1 MERRMDRPVDRAIRG
16 MRGIA
21 PVLLSALL
29 GWSAVAAAQSSSQAQ
44 APGTATAA
52 ATAKTTMPDAQ
63 VEASVLKALAGA
75 PDLANQPMTTTTVY
89 GVVTLSGTVES
100 EALRVE
106 AETIVSKTK
115 GVQKVVDEMTLS
127 GENASAQPAQ
137 PTPAPVVEGSPDSDN
152 TGTANQSANQAG
164 GAGYPPS
171 TPNYPPSTPNYGSG
185 APGYR
190 PPYGGQQAAYPG
202 YAQPGYAAPPV
213 YGAQQGGETV
223 TVPVGTVLRMRIDQ
237 TLTSAQAK
245 PGDVFDGIVVSDVVV
260 AGGEVAIP
268 RGTPVLGTVVDAKK
282 AGALTGKGELSL
294 KLTQVTLDGKNYPI
308 VSDVWGHTGASKT
321 GQTVGNAAALGAV
334 GAIVGAAASG
344 WRDRGEGAAIGAG
357 AGGAA
362 GLATSAASG
371 GGQSYV
377 PSEGLLTFHLT
388 EPATVTTVSQA
399 ELDRLAQQVPAS
411 APQPLQRRYPPVY
424 YGPYGPVYYG
434 PYGPAYYRPY
444 PYGYPYRY

>member
-1 MERRMDRPVDRAIRG
+1 MWGIVPVMLA
-16 MRGIA
+16 
-21 PVLLSALL
+21 ALL
-29 GWSAVAAAQSSSQAQ
+29 GWSAVAAAQSSIQAQ
-44 APGTATAA
+44 APGTATAP
-52 ATAKTTMPDAQ
+52 ATAKTMIPDAQ

-137 PTPAPVVEGSPDSDN
+137 PTPEPVVEGSPDSDN
-152 TGTANQSANQAG
+152 TGTANQAANQSG
-164 GAGYPPS
+164 GAGYPPN
-171 TPNYPPSTPNYGSG
+171 TPNYPPNTPNYGSG

-190 PPYGGQQAAYPG
+190 PPYGGQQAPYPG

-237 TLTSAQAK
+237 TLSSAQAK

-308 VSDVWGHTGASKT
+308 VSDVWGHTGANKT
-321 GQTVGNAAALGAV
+321 GQTVGNAAALGAM

-357 AGGAA
+357 AGGTV

-399 ELDRLAQQVPAS
+399 ELDRLAQQVPGS
-411 APQPLQRRYPPVY
+411 APQPLQRRYPPVYY